1 MASVAMA
8 AQGAGLASS
17 VVGSYYGA
25 RQQQSSLNFQADIAG
40 INAIMAESGAQ
51 MELQRGQQQVGAVT
65 AKAGQVKSAQRVA
78 MAANGIDLGEGNASE
93 VLATTDLTKE
103 IDANTAQANAVR
115 SAWGYRTQ
123 ASNYMTDA
131 AMKRATSDS
140 ISPWGAAAT
149 SLLGGASSVA
159 STWYGLNKSGAFA
172 STNSFTDGAGGMGT
186 GSAGRQR
193 TITGGR

>member
-1 MASVAMA
+1 MA

-25 RQQQSSLNFQADIAG
+25 RQQKSSLNFQADIAD
-40 INAIMAESGAQ
+40 INARMAESSAQ
-51 MELQRGQQQVGAVT
+51 IELQRGQQQVGAIT
-65 AKAGQVKSAQRVA
+65 AKAGQVKSSQRAA
-78 MAANGIDLGEGNASE
+78 MAANGIDLGVGNAAE

-103 IDANTAQANAVR
+103 VDANTAQANAVR

-123 ASNYMTDA
+123 ASNMMTEA
-131 AMKRATSDS
+131 QMKRSTSDS

-149 SLLGGASSVA
+149 SLLGGATSVA
-159 STWYGLNKSGAFA
+159 GTWYGLSKVGAFD
-172 STNSFTDGAGGMGT
+172 TPSFADGAGAIGS